1 MKSVRTDNIL
11 KGVRKMGVKEFL
23 DLLHELIVVDTE
35 YGLVDETC
43 IAGDSIIVKL
53 KSGSSF
59 VVRVEKA

>member
-1 MKSVRTDNIL
+1 ME
-11 KGVRKMGVKEFL
+11 VKEFL

-43 IAGDSIIVKL
+43 VAGQSIIVKL
-53 KSGSSF
+53 KNGSSF